1 MVDYEF
7 HNGKL
12 AIESTP
18 DANEHFTTIVTFIN
32 CFRE

>member
-7 HNGKL
+7 HNGKS

-18 DANEHFTTIVTFIN
+18 DANEHFSTIVTCIH
-32 CFRE
+32 